1 MHTVSTAALDDIENE
16 FGVQVALSCRC
27 AAKCIG
33 LIGEAHMEGVTV
45 EIGVHRHGSDA
56 HFLTGADDTD
66 CNFAAVGDEDLFK
79 HALWW
84 HA

>member
-1 MHTVSTAALDDIENE
+1 
-16 FGVQVALSCRC
+16 
-27 AAKCIG
+27 
-33 LIGEAHMEGVTV
+33 MEGVTV